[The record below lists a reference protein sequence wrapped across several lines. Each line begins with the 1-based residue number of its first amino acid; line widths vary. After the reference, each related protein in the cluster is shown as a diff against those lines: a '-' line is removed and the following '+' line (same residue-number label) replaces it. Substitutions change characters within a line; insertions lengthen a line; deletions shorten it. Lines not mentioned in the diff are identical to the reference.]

1 MHRAYVVVVTIILL
15 FARHAVAQEAQT
27 KPDAQTLFDDATRLM
42 TERRYAEACA
52 KFAESNRLD
61 PALGTILHLGE
72 CYEKIGQT
80 ASAWTTFRA
89 AAQVAHDKDDPRESA
104 ARDHIAKLESV
115 LFKLELIVDGT
126 AEPLDLEVRRDGVVI
141 PQSAWQPRG
150 GGRIAEIVL
159 DPGTHVVT
167 ASAPLHRTWDKNIEA
182 LPTGGS
188 VTVTIPPLVAE
199 HVSTPPAPVPVSTRR
214 DRGWLTVGW
223 TLAAVGLVGGVA
235 FGSGFGLDAKSKLD
249 TSNGAP
255 HNCQPSPSTPGLGLC
270 ADQEGVTLRQQ
281 ALASALA
288 STIAFVA
295 GGVLIAAGIV
305 IVLAAPAASVHLTV
319 GAITGTF

>member
-1 MHRAYVVVVTIILL
+1 MHRAFAVIAAAVFL
-15 FARHAVAQEAQT
+15 FVRHAAAQDAQSAPT
-27 KPDAQTLFDDATRLM
+27 AQTLFDDAQRFM

-89 AAQVAHDKDDPRESA
+89 AAQVAHDKADPRESA
-104 ARDHIAKLESV
+104 ARDHIANLESV
-115 LFKLELIVDGT
+115 LFKLELIVDGP
-126 AEPLDLEVRRDGVVI
+126 ADRPDLEIRRDGAVI
-141 PQSAWQPRG
+141 PQSSWQARG
-150 GGRIAEIVL
+150 AGRIAEIVL
-159 DPGTHVVT
+159 DPGTHVITV
-167 ASAPLHRTWDKNIEA
+167 SAPLHRTWDKNIEA

-188 VTVTIPPLVAE
+188 VTVTVPPLVAE
-199 HVSTPPAPVPVSTRR
+199 HINTPPPPLPISTRR

-235 FGSGFGLDAKSKLD
+235 LGSAFGLDAKSKLD
-249 TSNGAP
+249 TSNG
-255 HNCQPSPSTPGLGLC
+255 QP
-270 ADQEGVTLRQQ
+270 ADMGDGCVATQCPNQMGVTLRQG
-281 ALASALA
+281 ALDSALA

-295 GGVLIAAGIV
+295 GGVLLAAGIV
-305 IVLAAPAASVHLTV
+305 IVLAAPAASVHVTV
-319 GAITGTF
+319 GAVSGTF